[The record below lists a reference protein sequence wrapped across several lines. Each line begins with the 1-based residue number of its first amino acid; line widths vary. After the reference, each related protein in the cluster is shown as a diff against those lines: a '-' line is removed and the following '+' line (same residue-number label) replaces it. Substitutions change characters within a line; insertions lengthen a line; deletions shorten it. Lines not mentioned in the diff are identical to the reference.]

1 MRTYIYIY
9 IYIYIYP
16 ALLSTLSLCVW
27 KHVHSSLYFIVTLDM
42 PLCAFLLMPSFFMFQ
57 TERMSRRQ
65 YDRERNHQEWG
76 CGKQEWRLLVMTH
89 LSIYSNWAYHKNLSM
104 YAFWGYIAYIDI
116 SMPFAIPY
124 RLPLKLQ
131 ISGRS
136 RY

>member
-1 MRTYIYIY
+1 MSIHMYYVYMRTPLFYQRSRCAFQSMCTI
-9 IYIYIYP
+9 
-16 ALLSTLSLCVW
+16 LFLFFVS
-27 KHVHSSLYFIVTLDM
+27 LDM
-42 PLCAFLLMPSFFMFQ
+42 PLCVFLLMPSFFMFQ

-65 YDRERNHQEWG
+65 CDRERNHQEWG